1 MIYTFLQSP
10 REDCEDEVVGVV
22 FKLNIEKRVST
33 GDVRE
38 SSLRN
43 QSESLRR
50 RKSRT
55 RWIRGRSCSGERE
68 VERV

>member
-1 MIYTFLQSP
+1 MIYTFLQSS

-43 QSESLRR
+43 VNQFYVYYN
-50 RKSRT
+50 
-55 RWIRGRSCSGERE
+55 G
-68 VERV
+68 